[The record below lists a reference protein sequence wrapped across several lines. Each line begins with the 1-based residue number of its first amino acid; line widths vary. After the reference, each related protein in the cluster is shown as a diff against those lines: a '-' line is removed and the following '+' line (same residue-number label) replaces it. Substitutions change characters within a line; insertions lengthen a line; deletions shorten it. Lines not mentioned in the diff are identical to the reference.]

1 MPFFFFFPS
10 KAFYVWSLPVWCL
23 PFFGRFLLFCFFSL
37 FADYELQT
45 ITCVV
50 SSVTRFIADR
60 ALGNRPGQTVQEA
73 EKHPQIAHLSAG
85 CQLDRISEKGEFGL
99 TKSPVVVVVG
109 RPNLSRHARQNQ
121 ESPPPLGGNIIFVSL
136 VMLFC
141 LLGFV
146 NRLFVHEIIVLLRK

>member
-60 ALGNRPGQTVQEA
+60 APGNRPGQTVQEA
-73 EKHPQIAHLSAG
+73 EKHPQIPHLSVG
-85 CQLDRISEKGEFGL
+85 PEFGEGRVWPYQV
-99 TKSPVVVVVG
+99 TRRRRRRRRSSQFISSRTPESGIAPTTWGEHNFCVVG
-109 RPNLSRHARQNQ
+109 N
-121 ESPPPLGGNIIFVSL
+121 V
-136 VMLFC
+136 V

-146 NRLFVHEIIVLLRK
+146 NRLFVYEIIALLRK